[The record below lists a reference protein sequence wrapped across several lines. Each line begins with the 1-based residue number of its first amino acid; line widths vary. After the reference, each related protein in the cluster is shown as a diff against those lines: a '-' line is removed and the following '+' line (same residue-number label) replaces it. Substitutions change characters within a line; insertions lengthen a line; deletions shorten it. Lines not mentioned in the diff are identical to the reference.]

1 MASFYEKLVK
11 VFAVGQNFLFH
22 AAAYGKLWSL
32 QAGAGDDRI
41 AGLVLLSALSVPL
54 ASGAELK
61 TKKDPITGEEKDYTR
76 GRMTLMGLLD
86 LPTAP
91 SRETLLKDAL
101 KRGILKHVSPELK
114 TLYQAIEKDFH
125 PLRITS
131 KLEPIFAHLKSSP
144 ETARY
149 VEPLKN
155 VVLSRLFQQL
165 AQVYDSVKL
174 ARIVKLTTF
183 KDDVEGDKNV
193 TQVRVEKFITDACRR
208 GEMSVRLDHAEG
220 IVEFEDR
227 TFGEVNE
234 MEINASQQKSSIDI
248 LQPTPSTLLRNH
260 LANLAQTLFSS
271 LETISPAD
279 VSALAYASANA
290 ESSLQAMAKNMQ
302 AEREAL
308 LSRRMIAEQRKQRAD
323 AELAKKEK
331 EAEAARIAA
340 RQQSAANEAKRVEQ
354 EAKAR
359 QLEII
364 RKNNEAIKQ
373 DEARKLADKLK
384 AAGALKVADKEIE
397 TMDTAQLRRMQVEQ
411 MEKEQKQ
418 LVEKLRIIAKR
429 IDHTERAFRK
439 EEITLLHKDYE
450 LQQKRDR
457 ELFDQTRTQRLE
469 DARNAHAADLDLK
482 KRLLPKMKDFEEFK
496 QKKLAASSSAY
507 EAAVKKAN
515 AKIAEEKKKRIE
527 EYERAREEE
536 RERARR
542 EEEERQRAE
551 EEAAQREAE
560 QRERE
565 EAERIAKEEEE
576 ARLAEEK
583 ARQEEE
589 SAKRRAELLEQRLK
603 GDEQARRQRER
614 EEEIERK
621 LQEKEA
627 ARRAGPAASARPVV
641 GSGGWR
647 RDAPATAVAG
657 NAANEAAPAAAAAG
671 GAPRL
676 TGVTASWRDK
686 QAAAAGAAP
695 AAPAAASPASERP
708 RFQLAPR
715 SQPAPAAAAPAPAR
729 AASPAAPAAPTANGA
744 APAAPAAG
752 TGEKMT
758 WRERE
763 ALKAQQNG
771 TAPAAGAN
779 GDDGFQTVK
788 KPATGGAYRPPGA
801 RGGDSGSRWR

>member
-1 MASFYEKLVK
+1 M
-11 VFAVGQNFLFH
+11 N
-22 AAAYGKLWSL
+22 
-32 QAGAGDDRI
+32 DRY
-41 AGLVLLSALSVPL
+41 
-54 ASGAELK
+54 
-61 TKKDPITGEEKDYTR
+61 DPSIRPYQ
-76 GRMTLMGLLD
+76 
-86 LPTAP
+86 
-91 SRETLLKDAL
+91 L
-101 KRGILKHVSPELK
+101 KRGILKHVSAELK
-114 TLYQAIEKDFH
+114 SLYQIIEKDFH

-131 KLEPIFAHLKSSP
+131 KLEPIFASLKNSP

-165 AQVYDSVKL
+165 AQVYDSVKI
-174 ARIVKLTTF
+174 ARVVKLATF
-183 KDDVEGDKNV
+183 KDDTETDKNV

-234 MEINASQQKSSIDI
+234 MEINATSQKSSIDI

-271 LETISPAD
+271 LETISPAE

-308 LSRRMIAEQRKQRAD
+308 LSRRMIAEQRRQRSE

-359 QLEII
+359 QLEMI

-373 DEARKLADKLK
+373 EEARKLADKLK

-418 LVEKLRIIAKR
+418 LSEKLRIIAKR
-429 IDHTERAFRK
+429 IDHTERAYRK
-439 EEITLLHKDYE
+439 EEIPLLHKDYE
-450 LQQKRDR
+450 VQQKRDR
-457 ELFDQTRTQRLE
+457 ELFDQSRAQRLE

-482 KRLLPKMKDFEEFK
+482 KRLIPKMKDFEDFK
-496 QKKLAASSSAY
+496 QKKLAASSASY

-515 AKIAEEKKKRIE
+515 AKIAEEKKKRIA
-527 EYERAREEE
+527 EYEKAREEE
-536 RERARR
+536 REAARREQEQRQR
-542 EEEERQRAE
+542 EEEE
-551 EEAAQREAE
+551 AARREAE
-560 QRERE
+560 ARERE
-565 EAERIAKEEEE
+565 EAERVAREEEE

-583 ARQEEE
+583 ARQDEERE
-589 SAKRRAELLEQRLK
+589 KRRAELLEQRLK

-614 EEEIERK
+614 EEEVERRQK
-621 LQEKEA
+621 EKEA
-627 ARRAGPAASARPVV
+627 ARRAGVTPGAAAATSRPVV
-641 GSGGWR
+641 GAGGWR
-647 RDAPATAVAG
+647 RDAPPTATAG
-657 NAANEAAPAAAAAG
+657 NAANEAAAPAASG
-671 GAPRL
+671 PPRL
-676 TGVTASWRDK
+676 EGLKSSWRDR
-686 QAAAAGAAP
+686 QAAAAGAGGAAAP
-695 AAPAAASPASERP
+695 APAAAAAASPPATPAGERP
-708 RFQLAPR
+708 RFALAPR
-715 SQPAPAAAAPAPAR
+715 SQPAAAPER
-729 AASPAAPAAPTANGA
+729 SASPASGA
-744 APAAPAAG
+744 APAAAP

-771 TAPAAGAN
+771 TAPAAN
-779 GDDGFQTVK
+779 GDDGFQAVK
-788 KPATGGAYRPPGA
+788 KPATGGAYRPPGQ
-801 RGGDSGSRWR
+801 RGGADGASRRW